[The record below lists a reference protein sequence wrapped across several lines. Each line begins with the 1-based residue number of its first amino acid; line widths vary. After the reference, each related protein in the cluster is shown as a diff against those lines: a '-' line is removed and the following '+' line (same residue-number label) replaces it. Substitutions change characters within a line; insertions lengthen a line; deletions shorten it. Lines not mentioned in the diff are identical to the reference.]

1 MRTIW
6 IIIPRNRVNGRV
18 TRELFEPV
26 CAAHYAPEEGSPRV
40 LRFSFHSL
48 PLVSLLPPRFSLL
61 AFFPFDIYP
70 TLFFRIRKGYSL
82 NLNAFFPPGKDTGY
96 SSPRFNDYAAF
107 WCGSNDTDEY
117 LIWYWMWILEG
128 AVESGKWKFRVNTTL
143 VDTPCKRKFLSTLFA
158 LSSRVISIPLFN
170 IPDQS
175 FVN

>member
-48 PLVSLLPPRFSLL
+48 PLVSLLPPVSHSSLSSHSIYISHSLL
-61 AFFPFDIYP
+61 SYSKGL
-70 TLFFRIRKGYSL
+70 LFKFER
-82 NLNAFFPPGKDTGY
+82 FFPPGKDTGY

-158 LSSRVISIPLFN
+158 LFSLCNFN
-170 IPDQS
+170 PS
-175 FVN
+175 F